1 MRRFGPGMLVA
12 AAFIGPGTVTTASI
26 AGANFGFVL
35 MWALLLSIIVT
46 FVLQEMSSRL
56 GIVSGLGLSEALRS
70 SINNHF
76 LKAFLMI
83 LIVSA
88 LGIGNAAFE
97 VGNITGAA
105 IGLSQISS
113 LSISS
118 SVLIVGILVLILL
131 GTRIFKVL
139 EQILTVLVV
148 IMSLLFL
155 LTMITIEIDY
165 SKLLRGLFIPT
176 VTASSLLTIMALI
189 GTTVVPY
196 NLFLHAD
203 ASKRKWKDQEVTQAL
218 NNSRVD
224 TAISI
229 GLGGL
234 ITLAIMSTSAVAFF
248 GSSMEI
254 SSENLARQLEPILGS
269 YSSYIFNFGLFVAG
283 ITSAVTAPLAASI
296 AVTEALGW
304 KNDPSSF
311 RFKLV
316 WIIILLIGLLFAYF
330 GTKPLQAIL
339 FAQATNALLLPFLAL
354 FLFYVVNNSRLM
366 GSHKNT
372 ITINMIALI
381 IIMAVVLLSSYKIFL
396 LIYQRASHTWSR
408 HSLGT
413 SCIHP

>member
-105 IGLSQISS
+105 IGLSQISN
-113 LSISS
+113 LSISN

-131 GTRIFKVL
+131 GTRIFKML

-165 SKLLRGLFIPT
+165 SKLLRGLLIPNAT
-176 VTASSLLTIMALI
+176 PSSLLTIMALI

-203 ASKRKWKDQEVTQAL
+203 ASKRKWKDQELNQAL
-218 NNSRVD
+218 NNSRAD

-316 WIIILLIGLLFAYF
+316 WIIILLIGLMFAYF

-396 LIYQRASHTWSR
+396 LI
-408 HSLGT
+408 
-413 SCIHP
+413 

>member
-26 AGANFGFVL
+26 AGANFGFAL

-70 SINNHF
+70 SINNYF
-76 LKAFLMI
+76 LRAFLMI

-105 IGLSQISS
+105 IGLSQISN
-113 LSISS
+113 LSISN
-118 SVLIVGILVLILL
+118 SVLVVGILVLILL
-131 GTRIFKVL
+131 GTRIFKML

-218 NNSRVD
+218 NNSRAD

-254 SSENLARQLEPILGS
+254 SSENLARQLEPILGY

-396 LIYQRASHTWSR
+396 LI
-408 HSLGT
+408 
-413 SCIHP
+413 

>member
-1 MRRFGPGMLVA
+1 MKRFGPGMLVA

-105 IGLSQISS
+105 IGLSQISN

-131 GTRIFKVL
+131 GTRIFKML

-176 VTASSLLTIMALI
+176 VTSSSLLTIMALI

-316 WIIILLIGLLFAYF
+316 WIIILLIGVLFAYF

-339 FAQATNALLLPFLAL
+339 FAQATNALLLPFLAF

-372 ITINMIALI
+372 STINIMALVI
-381 IIMAVVLLSSYKIFL
+381 ITAVVLLSSYKIFL
-396 LIYQRASHTWSR
+396 LI
-408 HSLGT
+408 
-413 SCIHP
+413 

>member
-26 AGANFGFVL
+26 AGANFGFAL

-70 SINNHF
+70 SMNNHF

-105 IGLSQISS
+105 IGLSQISN

-218 NNSRVD
+218 NNSRAD

-396 LIYQRASHTWSR
+396 LI
-408 HSLGT
+408 
-413 SCIHP
+413 

>member
-118 SVLIVGILVLILL
+118 SVLIVGILVIILL
-131 GTRIFKVL
+131 GTRIFKIL

-165 SKLLRGLFIPT
+165 SKLLRGLFTPT
-176 VTASSLLTIMALI
+176 LAASSLLTIMALI

-218 NNSRVD
+218 NNSRAD

-316 WIIILLIGLLFAYF
+316 WIIILLIGLFFAYF

-372 ITINMIALI
+372 TTINMIALI

-396 LIYQRASHTWSR
+396 LI
-408 HSLGT
+408 
-413 SCIHP
+413 

>member
-56 GIVSGLGLSEALRS
+56 GIISGLGLSEALRS

-76 LKAFLMI
+76 LKAFIMI

-105 IGLSQISS
+105 IGLSQISN

-131 GTRIFKVL
+131 GTRIFKML

-396 LIYQRASHTWSR
+396 LI
-408 HSLGT
+408 
-413 SCIHP
+413 

>member
-105 IGLSQISS
+105 IGLSQISN

-131 GTRIFKVL
+131 GTRIFKML

-165 SKLLRGLFIPT
+165 SKLLRGLLIPNAT
-176 VTASSLLTIMALI
+176 PSSLLTIMALI

-218 NNSRVD
+218 NNSRAD

-396 LIYQRASHTWSR
+396 LI
-408 HSLGT
+408 
-413 SCIHP
+413 

>member
-1 MRRFGPGMLVA
+1 MKRFGPGMLVA

-70 SINNHF
+70 SINNYF
-76 LKAFLMI
+76 LRAFLMI

-105 IGLSQISS
+105 IGLSQISN
-113 LSISS
+113 LSISN
-118 SVLIVGILVLILL
+118 SVLVVGILVLILL
-131 GTRIFKVL
+131 GTRIFKIL

-234 ITLAIMSTSAVAFF
+234 ITLAIMSTSAVAYF

-316 WIIILLIGLLFAYF
+316 WIIILLIGVLFAYF

-396 LIYQRASHTWSR
+396 LI
-408 HSLGT
+408 
-413 SCIHP
+413 

>member
-76 LKAFLMI
+76 LKVFLMI

-105 IGLSQISS
+105 IGLSQISN

-131 GTRIFKVL
+131 GTRIFKML

-203 ASKRKWKDQEVTQAL
+203 ASKRKWKDQELNQAL

-234 ITLAIMSTSAVAFF
+234 ITLAIMSTAAVAFF

-396 LIYQRASHTWSR
+396 LI
-408 HSLGT
+408 
-413 SCIHP
+413 

>member
-76 LKAFLMI
+76 LKAFIMI

-131 GTRIFKVL
+131 GTRIFKIL

-316 WIIILLIGLLFAYF
+316 WIIILLIGVLFAYF

-354 FLFYVVNNSRLM
+354 FLIYVVNNSRLM

-396 LIYQRASHTWSR
+396 LI
-408 HSLGT
+408 
-413 SCIHP
+413 

>member
-131 GTRIFKVL
+131 GTRIFKIL

-165 SKLLRGLFIPT
+165 SKLLRGLLIPNAT
-176 VTASSLLTIMALI
+176 PSSLLTIMALI

-218 NNSRVD
+218 NNSRAD

-396 LIYQRASHTWSR
+396 LI
-408 HSLGT
+408 
-413 SCIHP
+413 

>member
-131 GTRIFKVL
+131 GTRIFKIL

-165 SKLLRGLFIPT
+165 SKLLRGLFTPT
-176 VTASSLLTIMALI
+176 VAASSLLTIMALI

-218 NNSRVD
+218 NNSRAD

-372 ITINMIALI
+372 ITINIIALI

-396 LIYQRASHTWSR
+396 LI
-408 HSLGT
+408 
-413 SCIHP
+413 

>member
-131 GTRIFKVL
+131 GTHIFKVL

-218 NNSRVD
+218 NNSRAD

-396 LIYQRASHTWSR
+396 LI
-408 HSLGT
+408 
-413 SCIHP
+413 

>member
-131 GTRIFKVL
+131 GTRIFKIL

-218 NNSRVD
+218 NNSRAD

-316 WIIILLIGLLFAYF
+316 WIIILLIGVLFAYF

-396 LIYQRASHTWSR
+396 LI
-408 HSLGT
+408 
-413 SCIHP
+413 

>member
-56 GIVSGLGLSEALRS
+56 GIISGLGLSEALRS

-76 LKAFLMI
+76 LKAFIMI

-118 SVLIVGILVLILL
+118 SVLIVGVLVLILL

-396 LIYQRASHTWSR
+396 LI
-408 HSLGT
+408 
-413 SCIHP
+413 

>member
-70 SINNHF
+70 SMNNHF

-396 LIYQRASHTWSR
+396 LI
-408 HSLGT
+408 
-413 SCIHP
+413 

>member
-218 NNSRVD
+218 NNSRAD

-316 WIIILLIGLLFAYF
+316 WIIILLIGVLFAYF

-372 ITINMIALI
+372 ITINMIALM

-396 LIYQRASHTWSR
+396 LI
-408 HSLGT
+408 
-413 SCIHP
+413 

>member
-76 LKAFLMI
+76 LKVFLMI

-105 IGLSQISS
+105 IGLSQISN

-131 GTRIFKVL
+131 GTRIFKML

-165 SKLLRGLFIPT
+165 SKLLRGLLIPNAT
-176 VTASSLLTIMALI
+176 PSSLLTIMALI

-203 ASKRKWKDQEVTQAL
+203 ASKRKWKDQELNQAL
-218 NNSRVD
+218 NNSRAD

-316 WIIILLIGLLFAYF
+316 WIIILLIGVLFAYF

-396 LIYQRASHTWSR
+396 LI
-408 HSLGT
+408 
-413 SCIHP
+413 

>member
-1 MRRFGPGMLVA
+1 MKRFGPGMLVA

-105 IGLSQISS
+105 IGLSQISN
-113 LSISS
+113 LSISN
-118 SVLIVGILVLILL
+118 SVLVVGILVLILL
-131 GTRIFKVL
+131 GTRIFKML

-218 NNSRVD
+218 NNSRAD

-396 LIYQRASHTWSR
+396 LI
-408 HSLGT
+408 
-413 SCIHP
+413 

>member
-70 SINNHF
+70 SMNNHF

-131 GTRIFKVL
+131 GTRIFKML

-218 NNSRVD
+218 NNSRAD

-316 WIIILLIGLLFAYF
+316 WIIILLIGVLFAYF

-396 LIYQRASHTWSR
+396 LI
-408 HSLGT
+408 
-413 SCIHP
+413 

>member
-105 IGLSQISS
+105 IGLSQISN

-131 GTRIFKVL
+131 GTRIFKML

-165 SKLLRGLFIPT
+165 SKLLRGLLIPNAT
-176 VTASSLLTIMALI
+176 PSSLLTIMALI

-316 WIIILLIGLLFAYF
+316 WIIILLIGVLFAYF

-354 FLFYVVNNSRLM
+354 FLFYVVNNSPLM

-396 LIYQRASHTWSR
+396 LI
-408 HSLGT
+408 
-413 SCIHP
+413 

>member
-1 MRRFGPGMLVA
+1 MKRFGPGMLVA

-76 LKAFLMI
+76 LKVFLMI

-118 SVLIVGILVLILL
+118 SVLIIGILVLILL
-131 GTRIFKVL
+131 GTRIFKIL

-203 ASKRKWKDQEVTQAL
+203 ASKRKWKDQELNQAL

-316 WIIILLIGLLFAYF
+316 WIIILLIGVLFAYF

-381 IIMAVVLLSSYKIFL
+381 IIMAVVLLSNYKIFL
-396 LIYQRASHTWSR
+396 LI
-408 HSLGT
+408 
-413 SCIHP
+413 

>member
-12 AAFIGPGTVTTASI
+12 AAFIGPGTVSTASI
-26 AGANFGFVL
+26 AGANFGFAL

-105 IGLSQISS
+105 IGLSQISN
-113 LSISS
+113 LSISN

-131 GTRIFKVL
+131 GTRIFKML

-165 SKLLRGLFIPT
+165 SKLLRGLFIPN

-218 NNSRVD
+218 NNSRTD

-248 GSSMEI
+248 GRSMEI

-304 KNDPSSF
+304 KNDPSSL

-316 WIIILLIGLLFAYF
+316 WIIILLIGVLFAYF

-354 FLFYVVNNSRLM
+354 FLFYVVNDSRLM

-372 ITINMIALI
+372 ITINIIALI

-396 LIYQRASHTWSR
+396 LI
-408 HSLGT
+408 
-413 SCIHP
+413 

>member
-131 GTRIFKVL
+131 GTSIFKIL

-218 NNSRVD
+218 NNSRAD

-269 YSSYIFNFGLFVAG
+269 YSSYIFNFGLLVAG

-316 WIIILLIGLLFAYF
+316 WIIILLIGVLFAYF

-396 LIYQRASHTWSR
+396 LI
-408 HSLGT
+408 
-413 SCIHP
+413 

>member
-131 GTRIFKVL
+131 GTRIFKML

-218 NNSRVD
+218 NNSRAD

-229 GLGGL
+229 SLGGL

-248 GSSMEI
+248 GSSIEI

-396 LIYQRASHTWSR
+396 LI
-408 HSLGT
+408 
-413 SCIHP
+413 

>member
-131 GTRIFKVL
+131 GTRIFKML

-203 ASKRKWKDQEVTQAL
+203 ASKRKWKDQELNQAL
-218 NNSRVD
+218 NNSRAD

-304 KNDPSSF
+304 KNDPSSI

-316 WIIILLIGLLFAYF
+316 WIIILLIGVLFAYF

-396 LIYQRASHTWSR
+396 LI
-408 HSLGT
+408 
-413 SCIHP
+413 

>member
-131 GTRIFKVL
+131 GTRIFKML

-218 NNSRVD
+218 NNSRAD

-396 LIYQRASHTWSR
+396 LI
-408 HSLGT
+408 
-413 SCIHP
+413 

>member
-105 IGLSQISS
+105 IGLSQISN

-131 GTRIFKVL
+131 GTRIFKML

-176 VTASSLLTIMALI
+176 VTVSSLLTIMALI

-234 ITLAIMSTSAVAFF
+234 ITLAIMSTAAVAFF

-316 WIIILLIGLLFAYF
+316 WIIILLIGVLFAYF

-339 FAQATNALLLPFLAL
+339 FAQATNALLLPLLAL
-354 FLFYVVNNSRLM
+354 FLFYVVNNSGLM

-396 LIYQRASHTWSR
+396 LI
-408 HSLGT
+408 
-413 SCIHP
+413 

>member
-70 SINNHF
+70 SMNNHF

-105 IGLSQISS
+105 IGLSQISN

-131 GTRIFKVL
+131 GTRIFKML

-218 NNSRVD
+218 NNSRAD

-304 KNDPSSF
+304 KNDPSSI

-316 WIIILLIGLLFAYF
+316 WIIILLIGVLFAYF

-372 ITINMIALI
+372 ITINIIALI

-396 LIYQRASHTWSR
+396 LI
-408 HSLGT
+408 
-413 SCIHP
+413 

>member
-105 IGLSQISS
+105 IGLSQISN
-113 LSISS
+113 LSISN

-131 GTRIFKVL
+131 GTRIFKIL

-165 SKLLRGLFIPT
+165 SKLFRGLFIPT

-218 NNSRVD
+218 NNSRAD

-372 ITINMIALI
+372 ITINIIALI

-396 LIYQRASHTWSR
+396 LI
-408 HSLGT
+408 
-413 SCIHP
+413 

>member
-70 SINNHF
+70 SISNHF
-76 LKAFLMI
+76 LQAFLMI

-155 LTMITIEIDY
+155 LTMITVEIDY
-165 SKLLRGLFIPT
+165 SKLLHGLFTPT
-176 VTASSLLTIMALI
+176 VAASSLLTIMALI

-218 NNSRVD
+218 NNSRAD

-396 LIYQRASHTWSR
+396 LI
-408 HSLGT
+408 
-413 SCIHP
+413 

>member
-12 AAFIGPGTVTTASI
+12 AAFIGPGTVTTATI

-105 IGLSQISS
+105 IGLSQISN

-131 GTRIFKVL
+131 GTRIFKML
-139 EQILTVLVV
+139 EQILTVMVV

-224 TAISI
+224 TAISV

-234 ITLAIMSTSAVAFF
+234 ITLAIMSTAAVAFF
-248 GSSMEI
+248 GSGMEI
-254 SSENLARQLEPILGS
+254 SSENLARQLEPIIGS
-269 YSSYIFNFGLFVAG
+269 YSSYIFNFGLLVAG

-316 WIIILLIGLLFAYF
+316 WIIILLIGVLLAYF

-381 IIMAVVLLSSYKIFL
+381 IIMTVVLLSSYKIFL
-396 LIYQRASHTWSR
+396 LI
-408 HSLGT
+408 
-413 SCIHP
+413 

>member
-12 AAFIGPGTVTTASI
+12 AAFIGPGTVTTATI

-131 GTRIFKVL
+131 GTRIFKML

-165 SKLLRGLFIPT
+165 SKLLRGLFIPA

-218 NNSRVD
+218 NNSRAD

-316 WIIILLIGLLFAYF
+316 WIIILLIGVLFAYF

-396 LIYQRASHTWSR
+396 LI
-408 HSLGT
+408 
-413 SCIHP
+413 

>member
-105 IGLSQISS
+105 IGLSQISN

-131 GTRIFKVL
+131 GTRIFKML

-165 SKLLRGLFIPT
+165 SKLLRGLLIPNAT
-176 VTASSLLTIMALI
+176 PSSLLTIMALI

-218 NNSRVD
+218 NNSRAD

-372 ITINMIALI
+372 ITINVIALI

-396 LIYQRASHTWSR
+396 LI
-408 HSLGT
+408 
-413 SCIHP
+413 

>member
-12 AAFIGPGTVTTASI
+12 AAFIGPGTVTTATI

-105 IGLSQISS
+105 IGLSQISN

-131 GTRIFKVL
+131 GTRIFKML

-316 WIIILLIGLLFAYF
+316 WIIILLIGVLFAYF

-396 LIYQRASHTWSR
+396 LI
-408 HSLGT
+408 
-413 SCIHP
+413 

>member
-56 GIVSGLGLSEALRS
+56 GIISGLGLSEALRS

-131 GTRIFKVL
+131 GTRIFKIL

-165 SKLLRGLFIPT
+165 SKLLRGLLIPNAT
-176 VTASSLLTIMALI
+176 PSSLLTIMALI

-203 ASKRKWKDQEVTQAL
+203 ASKRKWKDQELNQAL

-316 WIIILLIGLLFAYF
+316 WIIILLIGVLFAYF

-372 ITINMIALI
+372 ITINILALI

-396 LIYQRASHTWSR
+396 LI
-408 HSLGT
+408 
-413 SCIHP
+413 

>member
-1 MRRFGPGMLVA
+1 MKRFGPGMLVA

-70 SINNHF
+70 SVNNQF
-76 LKAFLMI
+76 FKSFLMI

-105 IGLSQISS
+105 IGLSQIGN

-118 SVLIVGILVLILL
+118 SVLIIGILVLILL
-131 GTRIFKVL
+131 GTRIFKML

-176 VTASSLLTIMALI
+176 FTASSLLTIMALI

-234 ITLAIMSTSAVAFF
+234 ITLAIMSASAVAFF
-248 GSSMEI
+248 GSTIEMSP
-254 SSENLARQLEPILGS
+254 ENLARQLEPILGS

-283 ITSAVTAPLAASI
+283 ITSAITAPLAASI

-304 KNDPSSF
+304 KNDPNSF
-311 RFKLV
+311 RFQLV
-316 WIIILLIGLLFAYF
+316 WIIILLIGVLLAYF

-372 ITINMIALI
+372 ITINIIALI

-396 LIYQRASHTWSR
+396 LI
-408 HSLGT
+408 
-413 SCIHP
+413 

>member
-1 MRRFGPGMLVA
+1 
-12 AAFIGPGTVTTASI
+12 
-26 AGANFGFVL
+26 

-105 IGLSQISS
+105 IGLSQISN

-131 GTRIFKVL
+131 GTRIFKML

-165 SKLLRGLFIPT
+165 SKLLRGLFTPT
-176 VTASSLLTIMALI
+176 VAASSLLTIMALI

-218 NNSRVD
+218 NNSRAD

-396 LIYQRASHTWSR
+396 LI
-408 HSLGT
+408 
-413 SCIHP
+413 

>member
-76 LKAFLMI
+76 LKAFIMI

-105 IGLSQISS
+105 IGLSQISN

-131 GTRIFKVL
+131 GTRIFKML

-304 KNDPSSF
+304 KNDPSSI

-316 WIIILLIGLLFAYF
+316 WIIILLIGVLFAYF

-396 LIYQRASHTWSR
+396 LI
-408 HSLGT
+408 
-413 SCIHP
+413 